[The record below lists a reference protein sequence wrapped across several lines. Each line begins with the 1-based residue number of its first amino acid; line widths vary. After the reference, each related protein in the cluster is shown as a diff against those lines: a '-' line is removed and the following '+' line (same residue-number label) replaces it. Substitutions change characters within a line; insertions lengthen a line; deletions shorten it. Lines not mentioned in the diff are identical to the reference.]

1 MDKKRIVELDII
13 RGIAISVVLFAN
25 VSEVLPIFEDEKKP
39 HFTSLDYMIKQFF
52 SLFIDGRF
60 IMLFTLLFGIGMG
73 IFMNNACK
81 KSLSPLKLMFRRLL
95 FLFVV
100 GIFGMILSLPYAEYA
115 ICGAVIMWLFLL
127 PQARY
132 NLWISILT
140 LLSINIMT
148 FVDTNSNLYLI

>member
-1 MDKKRIVELDII
+1 
-13 RGIAISVVLFAN
+13 
-25 VSEVLPIFEDEKKP
+25 
-39 HFTSLDYMIKQFF
+39 
-52 SLFIDGRF
+52 
-60 IMLFTLLFGIGMG
+60 
-73 IFMNNACK
+73 
-81 KSLSPLKLMFRRLL
+81 MFRRLL

-115 ICGAVIMWLFLL
+115 ICGAVLMWLFLL

-148 FVDTNSNLYLI
+148 FVDTNSNLYLIDAMAVMLFGMYMSQSGMIYRFKHHRKFFLNTFLICSSHYCFNRNKVYWF